1 MNKLLLVFLAT
12 QFLAQ
17 TSDGTMANQSPETVP
32 PTDYNSAIQPAPEPT
47 PEDMIKQLPIMVD
60 CGPGQPIVDIINR
73 HGEIPF
79 ANFELFLRIPNG
91 QILRQPAT
99 MFVNSQTGS
108 WSIVAWFPES
118 ETACIVQS
126 GISLSPAGR
135 TSTNYLTS

>member
-1 MNKLLLVFLAT
+1 
-12 QFLAQ
+12 
-17 TSDGTMANQSPETVP
+17 
-32 PTDYNSAIQPAPEPT
+32 
-47 PEDMIKQLPIMVD
+47 MIKQLPIMVD